1 MEDCYKDSMT
11 NKPTAL
17 PLPRIALALAVVVVW
32 GTNFP
37 VIKLALAHV
46 PPLAFATLRFVFAF
60 FPAAL
65 FLRRPAVPLLN
76 LAAYGI
82 LIGAGQF
89 GVLYIAMEH
98 DISPGLASLV
108 IQVQVFFTIG
118 LAMWSA
124 SERVRAFQIAAL
136 VLAAAGLGIIVAH
149 GGADA
154 TPLGLGLTLI
164 AAASWA
170 GGNLVARASPG
181 ANMLAYVVWASA
193 FSVPPLIVLS
203 LIFEGWPAIARG
215 IADAGAATWAAVLYQ
230 SLGNT
235 LFGFGSWAYLL
246 ARHPAATVSPF
257 ALLVPVVGMATAAVM
272 VGELLPAWKLA
283 AAALVMAGLILNL
296 AWPRLF
302 TARV

>member
-1 MEDCYKDSMT
+1 MT
-11 NKPTAL
+11 NKTAAL
-17 PLPRIALALAVVVVW
+17 PLPHILLALAVVIVW

-37 VIKLALAHV
+37 IIKLALAHI
-46 PPLAFATLRFVFAF
+46 PPLTFATLRFVFAF
-60 FPAAL
+60 VPAAL
-65 FLRRPAVPLLN
+65 FLRRPAVPLRN

-89 GVLYIAMEH
+89 GILYIAMKH

-108 IQVQVFFTIG
+108 MQVQVFFTIG
-118 LAMWSA
+118 LAMWFSR
-124 SERVRAFQIAAL
+124 EYVRAFQVAAL

-149 GGADA
+149 RGADA
-154 TPLGLGLTLI
+154 TPLGLTLTLI
-164 AAASWA
+164 AAMSWA

-203 LIFEGWPAIARG
+203 LVFEGWLAIAQGLAR
-215 IADAGAATWAAVLYQ
+215 ADAATWAAVLYQ

-257 ALLVPVVGMATAAVM
+257 ALLVPVVGMTTATIM
-272 VGELLPAWKLA
+272 IGEALPVWKLA
-283 AAALVMAGLILNL
+283 AAALVMAGLVLNL

-302 TARV
+302 PVHA

>member
-1 MEDCYKDSMT
+1 MT
-11 NKPTAL
+11 NKSATL
-17 PLPRIALALAVVVVW
+17 PLPHILLALAVIVVW

-37 VIKLALAHV
+37 IIKLALAHL

-60 FPAAL
+60 LPAAL
-65 FLRRPAVPLLN
+65 FLKRPAVPPVN

-89 GVLYIAMEH
+89 GILYIAMKH

-108 IQVQVFFTIG
+108 MQVQVFFTIG
-118 LAMWSA
+118 LAMWFGR
-124 SERVRAFQIAAL
+124 ERVRAFQVGAL
-136 VLAAAGLGIIVAH
+136 VLAAVGLGIIVVH

-154 TPLGLGLTLI
+154 TPLGLGLTLV

-170 GGNLVARASPG
+170 GGNMVARASPG
-181 ANMLAYVVWASA
+181 ANMLAYVVWASV
-193 FSVPPLIVLS
+193 FSIPPLAVLS
-203 LIFEGWPAIARG
+203 LLFEGWPAIRQG
-215 IADAGAATWAAVLYQ
+215 IASAGAATWAAVLYQ
-230 SLGNT
+230 SWGNT

-257 ALLVPVVGMATAAVM
+257 ALLVPVVGMTTATLM
-272 VGELLPAWKLA
+272 IGEAMPMWKLG

-296 AWPRLF
+296 TWPRLVR
-302 TARV
+302 A